1 MAMTY
6 GDIDKSKEKR
16 NDLNLII
23 KNLTKVIDGWGVLD
37 LSTYKYMGEADKDL
51 LEKLIKDA
59 LDSALKLK
67 GGN

>member
-1 MAMTY
+1 MAMMY
-6 GDIDKSKEKR
+6 GDIDKSREKR

-67 GGN
+67 GDI